1 MARNLSYALLLNP
14 KISELSS
21 PNFFSRSSGYM
32 PFAHLITSSDVLCCP
47 PKALCR
53 PPQALPSVRRKVSR
67 AACLAASLYLILFSL
82 VADISLTIVAVLVT
96 SFRLCIRVRQK
107 RLGLD
112 DAWVALG
119 MICDLLL
126 LIADCLY
133 LQDFCKRL
141 RSEYDAHVL
150 LKKCR

>member
-1 MARNLSYALLLNP
+1 
-14 KISELSS
+14 
-21 PNFFSRSSGYM
+21 
-32 PFAHLITSSDVLCCP
+32 
-47 PKALCR
+47 
-53 PPQALPSVRRKVSR
+53 
-67 AACLAASLYLILFSL
+67 
-82 VADISLTIVAVLVT
+82 VAILVT

-133 LQDFCKRL
+133 LQDYCERL
-141 RSEYDAHVL
+141 SSMFDAYIL
-150 LKKCR
+150 LKKRSEILSKYKNSIVLHVRSLFLLYLSRDQCHIRVAQFFYGVVW